1 MLISYK
7 KPKGR
12 FFIVGKP
19 GGSPAVTR
27 HISIN
32 VSGGL
37 GTLYIDGNAVTLDAD
52 NTWEAD
58 IPDGTQITMQMSVDS
73 DHEMCCWYDPNGV
86 IPEWQDDYGWCYTNP
101 ATITVSGDYVINTQ
115 IDTYY
120 NLTVVADPTKYTL
133 KVNDTVYSTDYHGRK
148 LGGNCEQLVCIPET
162 GYQFN
167 GWGTTTVDAGGWWCY
182 PFDEVITP
190 DVTAVGVQYNISIQ
204 SSDNNY
210 GYIEVDGVSG
220 DYTAT
225 LNAGTQLSLRA
236 VPNNITGDGREV
248 EFSEW
253 AGNNYDFD
261 NPTTYTVSGDDT
273 ITANFHIERYIYV
286 TVDSSKYTIF
296 REEFQ
301 TMTQDFTD
309 AVISGGCKE
318 YEVIPETG
326 YQFDGWLI
334 DGVLDSDTSNPR
346 YFCDEGYDYTVE
358 PSVSAATPAQPNDEI
373 WYTSTDGQ
381 VVTPF
386 SVDFGTGITVTS
398 NTYADGKGVIKLS
411 GNATTIGNNAF
422 NSCTTLE
429 TINIPSSVT
438 SIGNQSFRSC
448 SGLTTID
455 IPNSVT
461 SIGSQTFQ
469 DCIGL
474 TSITIGSGLTA
485 IGGYDFSGCTG
496 LISVNIPNTIT
507 EIGRQAFHNCT
518 SLTSITFGTGLTN
531 MVYGCFEG
539 CTGLTTIDIPDNVTF
554 IGHYAFSGCI
564 GLTSVT
570 IPDNVT
576 SIGNYVFSSCSGLTS
591 VTIGSGIT
599 SIGDSAFSGNS
610 GLTSVTCEAT
620 TPPSLGTSAFRNTND
635 CPIYVPA
642 ESVTA
647 YQGASRWS
655 SYSSRIQAIP

>member
-19 GGSPAVTR
+19 GGSPAVMR

-37 GTLYIDGNAVTLDAD
+37 GTLSIDGTAVTLDAD
-52 NTWEAD
+52 NTWETD
-58 IPDGTQITMQMSVDS
+58 IPNGTQITMEMSVDS
-73 DHEMCCWYDPNGV
+73 DHRMCCWNDLNGN
-86 IPEWQDDYGWCYTNP
+86 IPEWQDDYGTHYGST
-101 ATITVSGDYVINTQ
+101 ATITVSGDYAIGTQ

-120 NLTVVADPTKYTL
+120 NLTVVVDPTKYTI
-133 KVNDTVYSTDYHGRK
+133 KVYDTVYTTDYHGRNTS
-148 LGGNCEQLVCIPET
+148 GNCDKLACIPNS

-167 GWGTTTVDAGGWWCY
+167 GWGTTTVDGDGYWCY
-182 PFDEVITP
+182 PSDEVITP
-190 DVTAVGVQYNISIQ
+190 DVTAVGAQYNISIQ

-210 GYIEVDGVSG
+210 GYVEVDGVSG

-248 EFSEW
+248 VFSEW

-273 ITANFHIERYIYV
+273 ITANFHIEHYIQV

-309 AVISGGCKE
+309 AVISGECKE

-326 YQFDGWLI
+326 YQFDGWLV

-373 WYTSTDGQ
+373 WYTSTDGNI
-381 VVTPF
+381 VTPN
-386 SVDFGTGITVTS
+386 SANFGTNITVTS

-411 GNATTIGNNAF
+411 GNATTIGQDAF
-422 NSCTTLE
+422 FNTEKL
-429 TINIPSSVT
+429 
-438 SIGNQSFRSC
+438 R
-448 SGLTTID
+448 TID

-461 SIGSQTFQ
+461 SLGNYAFQ
-469 DCIGL
+469 ACSNL
-474 TSITIGSGLTA
+474 TNI
-485 IGGYDFSGCTG
+485 
-496 LISVNIPNTIT
+496 NIPN
-507 EIGRQAFHNCT
+507 GV
-518 SLTSITFGTGLTN
+518 TSIGTN
-531 MVYGCFEG
+531 AFEKCKIASINIPNG
-539 CTGLTTIDIPDNVTF
+539 VTTIEGYTF
-554 IGHYAFSGCI
+554 YQCSD
-564 GLTSVT
+564 LTSVT
-570 IPDNVT
+570 IPSSVTTIGNTAFAESGLVNLIIPDSVTNINTMAFRGCKSLTTLELGANIVTIQYRAFYTCTHLT
-576 SIGNYVFSSCSGLTS
+576 SI
-591 VTIGSGIT
+591 TIY
-599 SIGDSAFSGNS
+599 
-610 GLTSVTCEAT
+610 AT
-620 TPPSLGTSAFRNTND
+620 TPPSPMGGQVFDGTND

-642 ESVTA
+642 ASVTA
-647 YQGASRWS
+647 YQSASGWS
-655 SYSSRIQAIP
+655 TYSSRIQAIQ

>member
-32 VSGGL
+32 VSNGL

-58 IPDGTQITMQMSVDS
+58 IPDGTQITMQMSLDS

-101 ATITVSGDYVINTQ
+101 ATITVSGDYAINTQ

-148 LGGNCEQLVCIPET
+148 LGGNCDQLVCIPET

-167 GWGTTTVDAGGWWCY
+167 GWGTTTVDGNGWWCY

-373 WYTSTDGQ
+373 WYTSTDGN
-381 VVTPF
+381 VVRPN
-386 SVDFGTGITVTS
+386 SADFGTGITVAS

-411 GNATTIGNNAF
+411 GDATTIGQEAF
-422 NSCTTLE
+422 KSCTKLA
-429 TINIPSSVT
+429 TIDIPNGVT
-438 SIGNQSFRSC
+438 SIGNYAFDSC
-448 SGLTTID
+448 SGLTSIN

-461 SIGSQTFQ
+461 SV
-469 DCIGL
+469 GL
-474 TSITIGSGLTA
+474 GVFYHCSNLT
-485 IGGYDFSGCTG
+485 T
-496 LISVNIPNTIT
+496 VNIPNGVTK
-507 EIGRQAFHNCT
+507 IGTSFFNGCSNLTTVNIPNSVTRFGDYAFKECT
-518 SLTSITFGTGLTN
+518 N
-531 MVYGCFEG
+531 
-539 CTGLTTIDIPDNVTF
+539 LTTIDIPDGVTYIGYNVFENCLSLTTVN
-554 IGHYAFSGCI
+554 IPNGVTKIEYSAFQGCSN
-564 GLTSVT
+564 LTTVNIPNSVTLIDTNAFYNCISLASVT
-570 IPDNVT
+570 IPSSVT
-576 SIGNYVFSSCSGLTS
+576 KINNRAFYGCGGLTS
-591 VTIGSGIT
+591 I
-599 SIGDSAFSGNS
+599 
-610 GLTSVTCEAT
+610 TCEAT
-620 TPPSLGTSAFRNTND
+620 TPPTLGNSVFNNTNN

-642 ESVTA
+642 ASVTA
-647 YQGASRWS
+647 YQGASGWS
-655 SYSSRIQAIP
+655 TYSSRIQAIP